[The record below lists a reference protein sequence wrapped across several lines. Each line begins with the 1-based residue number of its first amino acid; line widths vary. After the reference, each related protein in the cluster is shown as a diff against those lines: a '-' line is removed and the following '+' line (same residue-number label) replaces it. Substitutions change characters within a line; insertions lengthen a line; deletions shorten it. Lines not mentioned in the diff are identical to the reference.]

1 VPRSFIAHTRTVI
14 VRDRPSTP
22 RTHTLTRARTHA
34 HMLQAM
40 HTIADWR
47 EKVGYY
53 NFFDEMHP
61 IARDFH
67 RCVCVWSHVSIT
79 ISI

>member
-1 VPRSFIAHTRTVI
+1 
-14 VRDRPSTP
+14 
-22 RTHTLTRARTHA
+22 
-34 HMLQAM
+34 M

-61 IARDFH
+61 IAREFH
-67 RCVCVWSHVSIT
+67 RCVCVCVCVVSVIG
-79 ISI
+79 IYIYRSN